1 MALKGIFVGIN
12 KQLDPNIDELTGAV
26 RDATAL
32 NALFLDSIPG
42 FSAKLLVDELATKD
56 NVSEAIFGTLAS
68 ATDDDVIVITFAGH
82 GSPDG
87 GIAVYDTLC
96 ADLAGT
102 TLSMTQ
108 IGDAFKATRARAV
121 LCILD
126 CCFSGHAPARVL
138 EVPAQP
144 RSVFALEGVAGEGRI
159 LLSACTARQ
168 VAWEQPG
175 TGHGLLTYA
184 VIQAMTTVAVEQ
196 ISFPAVAD
204 EIVQIARVEAE
215 RIGVTQT
222 PVFLGNVQ
230 GGLVFPR
237 LVPGANFHAA
247 FPSTAVEQM
256 AGPFEQLLDSGFP
269 QSIVDQ
275 WVARFPSGLN
285 ALQLRAVNDH
295 AVLAGRSLMTVAPTS
310 SGKTMI
316 GELAA
321 IQSIIAGKKAVFL
334 LPYRAIVSE
343 KFEEFT
349 ERYGPSGLRIVRCT
363 GDATDTIGEVL
374 AGRYDLGF
382 FTYEMF
388 LNLALGAPHILNRIG
403 LVAVDEAQFITDPR
417 RGITVELILALLLR
431 ARGRGI
437 HPQLIVL
444 SAVIGRLNGFEQW
457 LDIPV
462 LLSRDRPV
470 PLVEGVLDR
479 TGSFQYL
486 DVDGMTKTDAILPPY
501 SIQQRKAKPG
511 SQDVIVP
518 LAQKLVGAGEKLIV
532 FRNQRGKA
540 QGCARY
546 LADELGKG
554 PATATLDALPSQD
567 LTSASHDL
575 RDCLRGGTA
584 FHSTNLLRAEREAI
598 ERGFRD
604 PDGGIWVLG
613 STTTLAA
620 GINTPAST
628 VILAEQE
635 FLGEDGRPFTIAE
648 YKNMAGRA
656 GRMGFNETGKA
667 IILADTPVERARLF
681 RRYVQGA
688 PEDVTS
694 SFTES
699 ALPTWVLRLLSQ
711 VRGVRAAEIPSLL
724 VNTFGGYVA
733 ARANPNWVAMVE
745 PRVTSFV
752 DRLLQA
758 GLAEKEGNEIIHLT
772 MLGQA
777 VGGSSLSFESGL
789 RLVELLRNIDVAT
802 TPPLH
807 ILALVQVLP
816 EMSDVYTPLM
826 TRGRA
831 EAARANDVITR
842 YGNAI
847 CRLLQR
853 YGADEHEFWRRC
865 KRAAILFDW
874 VEGVSVENLERS
886 YTANPYAGAIRF
898 GDIVSIADATRFHLR
913 SAHRILAA
921 LFPDQPAFL
930 EAVDVLLT
938 RLEFGIPERA
948 LPLRKLPVPLTRGQ
962 SLALL
967 REGVHTPEAVS
978 SMSDSQLVA
987 CVGGA
992 VFERLRPQAITDA
1005 PPDVANG

>member
-1 MALKGIFVGIN
+1 MTLKGIFVGVN
-12 KQLDPNIDELTGAV
+12 RQLDPNIDELTGAV

-42 FSAKLLVDELATKD
+42 FSAKLLVDENATRD
-56 NVSEAIFGTLAS
+56 NVSEAIFGTLAN
-68 ATDDDVIVITFAGH
+68 AADDDVIVISFAGH

-96 ADLAGT
+96 TDLAGT
-102 TLSMTQ
+102 TLSMAS

-159 LLSACTARQ
+159 LLTACTARQ

-184 VIQAMTTVAVEQ
+184 VIQAMTATTVER
-196 ISFPAVAD
+196 ISFPGVGD

-215 RIGVTQT
+215 RIGATQT

-237 LVPGANFHAA
+237 LVPGANYHAA
-247 FPSTAVEQM
+247 FPSTTVEQM
-256 AGPFEQLLDSGFP
+256 AGPFEQLLDNGFP

-275 WVARFPSGLN
+275 WSARFPDGLN
-285 ALQLRAVNDH
+285 ALQLRAVNEYG
-295 AVLAGRSLMTVAPTS
+295 VLAGRSLMTVAPTS

-316 GELAA
+316 GELSA
-321 IQSIIAGKKAVFL
+321 IQSVIAGKKAVFL

-343 KFEEFT
+343 KFEEFS
-349 ERYGPSGLRIVRCT
+349 ERYGPSGLRIVRCM

-403 LVAVDEAQFITDPR
+403 LVTVDEAQFITDPR

-431 ARGRGI
+431 ARTRGV

-444 SAVIGRLNGFEQW
+444 SAVIGRLNGFDQW

-479 TGSFQYL
+479 NGVFQYR
-486 DVDGMTKTDAILPPY
+486 DVDGMTKTDALLPPH
-501 SIQQRKAKPG
+501 SIRVRKAKPS

-546 LADELGKG
+546 LSGELGKG
-554 PATATLDALPSQD
+554 AATATLDALPSQD

-575 RDCLRGGTA
+575 HECLRGGTA

-604 PDGGIWVLG
+604 TKGGIWVLG

-635 FLGEDGRPFTIAE
+635 FRGEDGRPFSIAE

-656 GRMGFNETGKA
+656 GRLGFNEIGKA
-667 IILADTPVERARLF
+667 IILAETPVERARLF
-681 RRYVQGA
+681 QRYVEGT
-688 PEDVTS
+688 PEDVVS
-694 SFTES
+694 SFAES
-699 ALPTWVLRLLSQ
+699 AMPTWVLRLLSQ
-711 VRGVRAAEIPSLL
+711 VHGVKLVEIPGLL
-724 VNTFGGYVA
+724 VNTFGGYAA
-733 ARANPNWVAMVE
+733 ARANPNWVAVVQ
-745 PRVTSFV
+745 PRVAAFV

-758 GLAEKEGNEIIHLT
+758 GLAEKEGDDIVHLT

-777 VGGSSLSFESGL
+777 VGSSSLSFESGL
-789 RLVELLRNIDVAT
+789 RLVELLCSVDIAT

-807 ILALVQVLP
+807 ILAHVQVLQ

-831 EAARANDVITR
+831 ESARINDVIVR
-842 YGNAI
+842 FGPAMS
-847 CRLLQR
+847 RLLQR
-853 YGADEHEFWRRC
+853 YGADEHTFWRRC

-874 VEGVSVENLERS
+874 VEGVPVDSLERS
-886 YTANPYAGAIRF
+886 YTANPFTAIRY

-913 SAHRILAA
+913 SAQRILSA
-921 LFPDQPAFL
+921 LFPEHQQFL
-930 EAVDVLLT
+930 DAVDVLLT
-938 RLEFGIPERA
+938 RLEFGVPERA
-948 LPLRKLPVPLTRGQ
+948 LPLRKLCAPLNRGQ
-962 SLALL
+962 CLALL
-967 REGVHTPEAVS
+967 QEGGQTPEAVS
-978 SMSDSQLVA
+978 AMNDAQLLA
-987 CVGGA
+987 CVGQST
-992 VFERLRPQAITDA
+992 FQRLRPQSEVVDA
-1005 PPDVANG
+1005 